1 MSSLGENATL
11 LPVQG
16 MKHMETHGKSNL
28 ERLIELADKVFA
40 VKSDPNQLDVN
51 RNVRDRLLRM
61 HPLTVSEYNEG
72 SGPCALVVLIPTTV
86 ELMNRFCSGEI
97 TEKEL
102 FELTPEL
109 TPLDVPYEAIYLC
122 SALVLDEYRRKGIT
136 KNLALKAIEEM
147 RKEYP
152 LKAAFVWPFSA
163 EGDRAAEM
171 IAETAGLP
179 LYKRYFEPVAHG
191 NSRSCGLESNP
202 KRGEYLEPAM
212 TTLWCGA
219 EGNYSQ
225 EVFG

>member
-1 MSSLGENATL
+1 
-11 LPVQG
+11 
-16 MKHMETHGKSNL
+16 METHGKSNR

-40 VKSDPNQLDVN
+40 VKSDPSQLDVN
-51 RNVRDRLLRM
+51 PNVRDRLLRM
-61 HPLTVSEYNEG
+61 HPSTISEYNEG
-72 SGPCALVVLIPTTV
+72 NGPCAWVVLMPTTI

-102 FELTPEL
+102 YEL

-147 RKEYP
+147 RKKYP
-152 LKAAFVWPFSA
+152 LKAACVWAFSVQ
-163 EGDRAAEM
+163 GDRAAEI

-179 LYKRYFEPVAHG
+179 LYKRCFESVANG
-191 NSRSCGLESNP
+191 NSRSCGLESNLQ
-202 KRGEYLEPAM
+202 REEFHEPA
-212 TTLWCGA
+212 TTTFCYGA

-225 EVFG
+225 EVFS